1 MKGERPANVVLL
13 STFRLDFVADRFEP
27 GKPTFVCPDGPGAR
41 AGASTHLPVLDRRSP
56 SLLYINWY
64 DEGLHVLDISN
75 PFAPVFVAH
84 FLSPVF
90 PPPVGGR
97 DRRPVACTRSVTRAR
112 SFRTRTPTC
121 CT

>member
-1 MKGERPANVVLL
+1 MSAHVE
-13 STFRLDFVADRFEP
+13 
-27 GKPTFVCPDGPGAR
+27 
-41 AGASTHLPVLDRRSP
+41 HLPVLDRRSP

-90 PPPVGGR
+90 PPPGLTGNAALHKVRHSREVFQDPDTNLLYLTDGNGGGLMVLR
-97 DRRPVACTRSVTRAR
+97 YTGPMPTRLPIPGAR
-112 SFRTRTPTC
+112 
-121 CT
+121 